1 MNRGKRILSCLLV
14 VVLLL
19 WENSFA
25 IQAASMQYRKNV
37 TVKVDGVEVG
47 SIPAVDDDY
56 ENNLYLSLK
65 GLAYVLRG
73 TGKAFSPYIKDQA
86 IQITTGADYTTKV
99 SVWGDKALAS
109 SVRYTLRRSQITLDG
124 GDRRY
129 FSFGMENADGA
140 EDAFFLTTSLAMM
153 LDLNITFRDSV
164 MEIDTTKPFTVT
176 KKDLEASEYDQ
187 DVNSLLVG
195 DGSTGEIFYSCDK
208 EEQVA
213 IASTTKLMTYFV
225 AMDAVSADECALYD
239 LATVSVKAA
248 KLSHGSDGV
257 ISLKAGSKIPLD
269 ELLYGMLLPSSNEC
283 ALVIAEHVAGSEEA
297 FVERMNKKAKELG
310 MSEAQFYN
318 CHGLPAFENQTLA
331 GKIQN
336 HMSAEEMFRMVSVL
350 VDTYPE
356 ITRITASKVA
366 ELPNLGKIA
375 LNSNALLY
383 NMSDVRGL
391 KTGTTNKAGAC
402 LVTYIPI
409 ERNGVKHNLICVLFG
424 AEGEAERMNISEV
437 AARYALQC
445 LDNPEKDLE
454 NVKESTEIPSNP
466 ETVVQKLIRLN
477 CR

>member
-37 TVKVDGVEVG
+37 AVKVDGVEVG
-47 SIPAVDDDY
+47 TIPAVDDDY
-56 ENNLYLSLK
+56 VNNLYLSMK
-65 GLAYVLRG
+65 GLASVLTG
-73 TGKAFSPYIKDQA
+73 TEKAFSPYIKDQT
-86 IQITTGADYTTKV
+86 IEITTGKDYTTKV
-99 SVWGDKALAS
+99 STWGDKALAS

-124 GDRRY
+124 ADRRY
-129 FSFGMENADGA
+129 FAFLMENADGA
-140 EDAFFLTTSLAMM
+140 EDAFFLTTSLAML
-153 LDLNITFRDSV
+153 LDLNVTFRDGV
-164 MEIDTTKPFTVT
+164 MEIDTSKSFTVT
-176 KKDLEASEYDQ
+176 KKDLEASGYDQ

-195 DGSTGEIFYSCDK
+195 DGSTGEIFYSSDRD
-208 EEQVA
+208 EQVP

-225 AMDAVSADECALYD
+225 TMDAVAAGECALYD
-239 LATVSVKAA
+239 TATVSVKAA

-257 ISLKAGSKIPLD
+257 ISLKTGSKIPLE

-297 FVERMNKKAKELG
+297 FVERMNQKAKELG
-310 MSEAQFYN
+310 MAEAEFYN
-318 CHGLPAFENQTLA
+318 CHGLPAFENQALA

-356 ITRITASKVA
+356 ITKITASKVA

-402 LVTYIPI
+402 LVTYLPV

-424 AEGEAERMNISEV
+424 AEGEVERMNISEV
-437 AARYALQC
+437 AARFAVQY
-445 LDNPEKDLE
+445 LDNPESDSEASKPD
-454 NVKESTEIPSNP
+454 TGIPGNP
-466 ETVVQKLIRLN
+466 ELVIEKLIRMN
-477 CR
+477 CK